1 MNLFQC
7 FSNDPVVCVI
17 SLRGQIKEGGGKAIN
32 LGNTRK
38 MVDEAFKHRSLK
50 AVILNINSPG
60 GSPVQSD
67 LVSTYIK
74 DKAASRKVPVITFVE
89 DMAASGGY
97 WLACTGTEIY
107 AARSS
112 IVGSIGVIS
121 ASFGFHKLMEKYGVE
136 RRIYTAG
143 ENKSFND
150 PFMPE
155 KEKDVI
161 ILKRTMEAM
170 HQHFIDHVKASRGDK
185 LSGDEKLLFNGE
197 FWTAEAALELGLID
211 GIENMEALITR
222 KYCREGRVKVIRV
235 KRKRGLLERLIG
247 SPNSVLGGWT

>member
-1 MNLFQC
+1 MYDR
-7 FSNDPVVCVI
+7 SRRV
-17 SLRGQIKEGGGKAIN
+17 EGKPS
-32 LGNTRK
+32 T
-38 MVDEAFKHRSLK
+38 FKHRSLK
-50 AVILNINSPG
+50 A
-60 GSPVQSD
+60 
-67 LVSTYIK
+67 
-74 DKAASRKVPVITFVE
+74 VITFVE